1 MKAAQVRAADA
12 TGAAG
17 AVATESAGDGPGVA
31 DLLAAAVAGIGG
43 RERSGQ
49 VAMAEAVQRS
59 ILTGEHLAVQAG
71 TGTGKSLAY
80 LVPAAAHAVAT
91 GSCVVVATATI
102 ALQRQLIDRDLPRL
116 ATALEPLLGRAP
128 TFAILKGRRN
138 YLCRFRLDGGAPE
151 EPGDTL
157 FDPAATSRV
166 GQQVR
171 RLHEWA
177 AETETGDRD
186 ELVPGVEDRAWRQVS
201 VSARECVGAQR
212 CTHGHHCFAEQARD
226 EAGRVDIVV
235 TNHALL
241 AIDALEDFPLLPD
254 HDVVVIDEAHD
265 LVSRVTSVASKE
277 LSGPGAEAAAR
288 RSARLLSGE
297 ALDRLKEAAEA
308 VGRVLAEVREGRID
322 VLDEAL
328 AACLATVRG
337 AAFACASEVRTS
349 GKENADDA
357 ERLALGRIALAALD
371 DIRETADR
379 VLAAFGEDVAAR
391 PDVVWMDRPAG
402 DDSRRPPTLRVAPLD
417 VGALLAERVFRRRT
431 VVLTSAT
438 LALGGSFEPLARQW
452 GLPPPGT
459 GAARQ
464 DSGRAGAA
472 GAGAAGAGVTEDG
485 VTEDGVT
492 EDGAS
497 GDSATRARATAARAT
512 GARATAAMATGGRA
526 TRDGAT
532 GGRATRDGAIGG
544 GATRDSAIEDGA
556 TGGRATRDGGT
567 GDSRI
572 GDGATRDRAT
582 RDGAIGG
589 GATGDSA
596 IEDGATGDRATGD
609 GATGGRA
616 TRDGGTRD
624 GNTGDG
630 GTGGLAWSGRDV
642 GSPFDHP
649 RSGILYVARHLP
661 PPGRDGL
668 PPSYLTELSELIAAA
683 GGRTLGLFSS
693 MRAARQAAEQL
704 REQISQP
711 LLCQG
716 DDATAQLVKQFA
728 EDDATCLFGT
738 LSLWQGVDVPGTALQ
753 LVVID
758 RIPFPRPD
766 DPLASARQ
774 RAVAARGG
782 NGFMTVAAAH
792 AALLLAQ
799 GAGRLLRTMDD
810 RGMVA
815 VLDPRLATARYS
827 GFLRASL
834 PPFWATTD
842 PAVARAALRR
852 LSGSDG

>member
-1 MKAAQVRAADA
+1 VPAEE
-12 TGAAG
+12 GL
-17 AVATESAGDGPGVA
+17 PGVDA
-31 DLLAAAVAGIGG
+31 LLAAAVTGIGG
-43 RERSGQ
+43 TERPGQ
-49 VAMAEAVQRS
+49 VAMAQAVERS
-59 ILTGEHLAVQAG
+59 IATGEHLAVQAG

-80 LVPAAAHAVAT
+80 LVPAAAHAAST
-91 GSCVVVATATI
+91 GSAVVVATATI

-138 YLCRFRLDGGAPE
+138 YLCRYRLAGGAPE

-157 FDPAATSRV
+157 FDPGATSRV
-166 GQQVR
+166 GQQVK

-177 AETETGDRD
+177 ADTATGDRD
-186 ELVPGVEDRAWRQVS
+186 ELVPGVEERAWRQVS

-212 CTHGHHCFAEQARD
+212 CPEGFRCFAERARE
-226 EAGRVDIVV
+226 EAGQVDIVV

-265 LVSRVTSVASKE
+265 LVDRVTSVASRE
-277 LSGPGAEAAAR
+277 LSGPAAETAAR
-288 RSARLLSGE
+288 RSARLLSGDVLDKLREDAE
-297 ALDRLKEAAEA
+297 AL
-308 VGRVLAEVREGRID
+308 GRVLAEIRESRLD

-328 AACLATVRG
+328 AVSLAAVRG
-337 AAFACASEVRTS
+337 TASACGAEVRAS
-349 GKENADDA
+349 GRDTADDA

-371 DIRETADR
+371 EITETADR
-379 VLAAFGEDVAAR
+379 ILAAFGDDIAAR

-402 DDSRRPPTLRVAPLD
+402 DESRRPPTLRVAPLD
-417 VGALLAERVFRRRT
+417 VGGLLAERVFRRRT

-452 GLPPPGT
+452 GLPPPG
-459 GAARQ
+459 A
-464 DSGRAGAA
+464 GR
-472 GAGAAGAGVTEDG
+472 VTA
-485 VTEDGVT
+485 
-492 EDGAS
+492 EDGA
-497 GDSATRARATAARAT
+497 A
-512 GARATAAMATGGRA
+512 
-526 TRDGAT
+526 
-532 GGRATRDGAIGG
+532 
-544 GATRDSAIEDGA
+544 EDGA
-556 TGGRATRDGGT
+556 A
-567 GDSRI
+567 
-572 GDGATRDRAT
+572 
-582 RDGAIGG
+582 
-589 GATGDSA
+589 
-596 IEDGATGDRATGD
+596 EDGAAED
-609 GATGGRA
+609 GAAQNGAAEEGVT
-616 TRDGGTRD
+616 DGGPR
-624 GNTGDG
+624 
-630 GTGGLAWSGRDV
+630 GLAWSGQDV

-649 RSGILYVARHLP
+649 RKGILYVARHLP

-668 PPSYLTELSELIAAA
+668 PAAYLIELRELIAAA

-693 MRAARQAAEQL
+693 MRAAKQAAEEL
-704 REQISQP
+704 RDAIDQP

-716 DDATAQLVKQFA
+716 DDATALLVRQFA

-738 LSLWQGVDVPGTALQ
+738 LSLWQGVDVPGAALQ

-815 VLDPRLATARYS
+815 VLDPRLATARYA

-852 LSGSDG
+852 LAASHG